1 MKHRKNLWNTVA
13 VLIVAVLVI
22 MAFTRGE
29 VQFWLYVAAFTAW
42 GIWASIKHLIPYLKE
57 CHYRNEVKREEKRLK
72 AEQRAPETPVNDEVA
87 SVLLRHV
94 NYRITG
100 FLKASYPEATWVW
113 CEACPEKIITNGGT
127 GRIQVF
133 GIQDYNFGE
142 VTFDRKANMTC
153 SLLKVV
159 SLNEEA
165 DNPDAD
171 KDKPKPPIPP
181 QNTVDPQ
188 VWFEQQGRDI
198 LENLIS
204 NLNTYGHRSLMIREN
219 GDVTVMQ
226 ADKQI
231 TKRYFT
237 SVPEKMY
244 WNRLV
249 KVFESAGLAGEVK
262 EDGIVVSW

>member
-1 MKHRKNLWNTVA
+1 MKHKKNLWNTVA

-57 CHYRNEVKREEKRLK
+57 CHYHRELKKEQKRKED
-72 AEQRAPETPVNDEVA
+72 EQWDYALEADDPI
-87 SVLLRHV
+87 SSILLRHV

-100 FLKASYPEATWVW
+100 FLKASYPDATWIW
-113 CEACPEKIITNGGT
+113 CEEFPEAIAINGGK

-133 GIQDYNFGE
+133 GVEDYNYGE
-142 VTFDRKANMTC
+142 VTFDQNANMTY

-159 SLNEEA
+159 SLNEETDNQEA
-165 DNPDAD
+165 DY
-171 KDKPKPPIPP
+171 DKPNPPIPP

-188 VWFEQQGRDI
+188 IWYEQQGRDI
-198 LENLIS
+198 LENLIA
-204 NLNTYGHRSLMIREN
+204 NLNTYGHRSLMIRET
-219 GDVTVMQ
+219 GEVTVMQ

-249 KVFESAGLAGEVK
+249 KVLESAGLAGEVK
-262 EDGIVVSW
+262 EDGIVVTW

>member
-1 MKHRKNLWNTVA
+1 MKHKKNLWNTVA

-22 MAFTRGE
+22 MAFARGD

-57 CHYRNEVKREEKRLK
+57 CHYRRELKKEQKRK
-72 AEQRAPETPVNDEVA
+72 AEEQFDYALHAGDRVG
-87 SVLLRHV
+87 SILLHHV

-100 FLKASYPEATWVW
+100 FLKASYPDATWVW
-113 CEACPEKIITNGGT
+113 CEEYPEAIAINGGK

-133 GIQDYNFGE
+133 GVEDYNYGE
-142 VTFDRKANMTC
+142 VTFDRNANMTC

-159 SLNEEA
+159 SLNE
-165 DNPDAD
+165 DTNNPDAD
-171 KDKPKPPIPP
+171 KNKPKSPIPP
-181 QNTVDPQ
+181 QNVVDPQ
-188 VWFEQQGRDI
+188 VWFEQQGRVV
-198 LENLIS
+198 LENVIAT
-204 NLNTYGHRSLMIREN
+204 LNTYGHRSLMICEN

-237 SVPEKMY
+237 NVPEKMY

-249 KVFESAGLAGEVK
+249 KVFEGAGLAGEVK
-262 EDGIVVSW
+262 EDGIVVTW

>member
-1 MKHRKNLWNTVA
+1 MKHKKNLWNTVA

-22 MAFTRGE
+22 MAFTRGNL
-29 VQFWLYVAAFTAW
+29 QFWLYVAAFTAW

-57 CHYRNEVKREEKRLK
+57 CYYRNEAKREAKRME
-72 AEQRAPETPVNDEVA
+72 AEQRDPIAPACDPMK
-87 SVLLRHV
+87 SILLRHV

-100 FLKASYPEATWVW
+100 FLKASYPDATWNW
-113 CEACPEKIITNGGT
+113 CEEYPENIIANGGT

-133 GIQDYNFGE
+133 GIEDYNYGE
-142 VTFDRKANMTC
+142 VTFDRNANMTC

-159 SLNEEA
+159 SLNEET

-188 VWFEQQGRDI
+188 IWYEQQGRDI
-198 LENLIS
+198 LENLIA
-204 NLNTYGHRSLMIREN
+204 NLNTYGHRSLIIRET
-219 GDVTVMQ
+219 GDITVMQ

-249 KVFESAGLAGEVK
+249 KVLESAGLAGEVK
-262 EDGIVVSW
+262 DDGIVVTW